1 MAVDRLIDQQP
12 RARNEILAAMMRE
25 LGFCEE
31 RGSGID
37 KAAFAL
43 EVYGL
48 PAVHFINNPDSFRAI
63 LYSPRAYKA
72 MENEERL
79 RTAYQHTCL
88 HYVMGQKVT
97 NASLRV
103 RLKLA
108 EKQSQLVS
116 ALIRKAIEANLIKV
130 ANPGA
135 SPRYI
140 HYVPYWA

>member
-1 MAVDRLIDQQP
+1 
-12 RARNEILAAMMRE
+12 
-25 LGFCEE
+25 
-31 RGSGID
+31 
-37 KAAFAL
+37 L
-43 EVYGL
+43 EAYRL

-63 LYSPRAYKA
+63 IYAPKTYKA

-88 HYVMGQKVT
+88 HYVMAQKVT
-97 NASLRV
+97 NASLRD

-108 EKQSQLVS
+108 LKQSQLVS
-116 ALIRKAIEANLIKV
+116 ALIRRAIDAKLIKA
-130 ANPGA
+130 ANPGS